1 MEETPHSEHETESD
15 ENPLVSSEYFTE
27 PRPAQPA
34 SPIENLFSALL
45 DFNQPLSTMATTT
58 PAPKEIN
65 LNKPETFD
73 GNRDKF
79 KKFMQDVELYM
90 DVNHEIYRDD
100 LTKIAFI
107 LSFMNAGAAATWKTQ
122 FIDEANQRP
131 APADPRN
138 KLGTY
143 ATFKTDLVDA
153 FSMFDSAGDAL
164 DELRSLRMKKD
175 DSIDEHIAR
184 FKLLAAEAKV
194 DSNST
199 LTIELFK
206 ETLTKPLE
214 NRLMKLET
222 PLTNLDDWY
231 KWAMKIDHQY
241 QKINRA
247 NERTRGNMSTQSKD
261 KNPRQR
267 FFFPRKE
274 RDPNAMDIDRLSFD
288 ERTKLMKEGRCF
300 KCKKTGHRANEC
312 PDDEK
317 KKEEPKKMGGRDLHT
332 HVRALFKGLSEED
345 KEEFMKGAEE
355 AGF

>member
-1 MEETPHSEHETESD
+1 MFRPRRFRFSAPRPDSDSETERPVDPESHREPQLKPDVHASGESIYDSAEEKPSTFEPTGLEENPDPERPVEETPHSEHESESD
-15 ENPLVSSEYFTE
+15 DNPLLSSEYFTE
-27 PRPAQPA
+27 PRPEQPA
-34 SPIENLFSALL
+34 SPIESLFSALL

-138 KLGTY
+138 KLGMY

-199 LTIELFK
+199 LTIEL
-206 ETLTKPLE
+206 
-214 NRLMKLET
+214 
-222 PLTNLDDWY
+222 
-231 KWAMKIDHQY
+231 
-241 QKINRA
+241 
-247 NERTRGNMSTQSKD
+247 
-261 KNPRQR
+261 
-267 FFFPRKE
+267 
-274 RDPNAMDIDRLSFD
+274 
-288 ERTKLMKEGRCF
+288 
-300 KCKKTGHRANEC
+300 
-312 PDDEK
+312 
-317 KKEEPKKMGGRDLHT
+317 
-332 HVRALFKGLSEED
+332 
-345 KEEFMKGAEE
+345 
-355 AGF
+355 